1 MTSICRIKKG
11 EIMKKIF
18 ALFLIFILLLAGC
31 SNGTKSSKKKGESN
45 HDKLDVY
52 TTVYPLQ
59 YFAERIG
66 GGFVQV
72 NTIYPPG
79 SDEHSYE
86 PTQKDM
92 MNLADADIFIYIGL
106 GLEGFVDKA
115 KTTLK
120 NENVTIVGAAEQL
133 HIEEA
138 PYNEHGEDENGEL
151 DEHGEDDHDHHHHGD
166 VDPHVWIDPVYAK
179 DLALAIKEALIKKM
193 PEQKNEFENN
203 YSVLAKELDQLNDDF
218 ENMISNSKHKEIIVS
233 HAAFGYWE
241 KRYGIK
247 QISVAGLSTT
257 NEPSQK
263 QLQKIIE
270 AAKKYDLK
278 YVFFEQNVNS
288 KLTEIIQKEIGA
300 KPLVLHNLSV
310 LTDDDL
316 KNNPSYFSLM
326 DGNLKALE
334 KGLNE

>member
-1 MTSICRIKKG
+1 
-11 EIMKKIF
+11 MKKIF
-18 ALFLIFILLLAGC
+18 ALFLSLTILLAGC
-31 SNGTKSSKKKGESN
+31 SNGTKSSEKKGDSN
-45 HDKLDVY
+45 HDKLTIY

-66 GGFVQV
+66 GDFVEV

-79 SDEHSYE
+79 ADEHSYE

-92 MNLADADIFIYIGL
+92 MNLADADMFVYIGL
-106 GLEGFVDKA
+106 GLEGFVEKA
-115 KTTLK
+115 KNTLK
-120 NENVTIVGAAEQL
+120 NENVTMVGAAEQL
-133 HIEEA
+133 HIKESEH
-138 PYNEHGEDENGEL
+138 NEHGVDEH
-151 DEHGEDDHDHHHHGD
+151 DEHGEDQDDDHHHHGD

-179 DLALAIKEALIKKM
+179 DLALSVKNALIEKM
-193 PEQKNEFENN
+193 PEQKEAFENN
-203 YSVLAKELDQLNDDF
+203 YSLLAKELEQLNNDF
-218 ENMISNSKHKEIIVS
+218 VKVISESKHKEIIVS

-247 QISVAGLSTT
+247 QISVAGLSST

-270 AAKKYDLK
+270 VAKEHNLK
-278 YVFFEQNVNS
+278 NVFFEQNVNS

-300 KPLVLHNLSV
+300 EPLVLHNLSV

-316 KNNPSYFSLM
+316 KKNPSYFSLM
-326 DGNLKALE
+326 EGNLKALE

>member
-1 MTSICRIKKG
+1 MRKFFA
-11 EIMKKIF
+11 IF
-18 ALFLIFILLLAGC
+18 LSLGLLLAGC
-31 SNGTKSSKKKGESN
+31 SNGTKPSDNKDEDDHG
-45 HDKLDVY
+45 KLTIY

-66 GGFVQV
+66 GDFVQV

-79 SDEHSYE
+79 ADEHSYE

-92 MNLADADIFIYIGL
+92 MNLADADIFVYIGL
-106 GLEGFVDKA
+106 GLEGFVEKA
-115 KTTLK
+115 KNTLK
-120 NENVTIVGAAEQL
+120 NENVTLVGAAEKL
-133 HIEEA
+133 HIEKA
-138 PYNEHGEDENGEL
+138 EH
-151 DEHGEDDHDHHHHGD
+151 DEHGDDEHSEDDEQGEDNHAHHHGD

-179 DLALAIKEALIKKM
+179 DLALAIKEALIEKM
-193 PEQKNEFENN
+193 PEQKATFENN
-203 YSVLAKELDQLNDDF
+203 YSLLAKELDRLNVDF
-218 ENMISNSKHKEIIVS
+218 EKIISKSKHKEIIVS
-233 HAAFGYWE
+233 HSAFGYWE
-241 KRYGIK
+241 NRYGIK

-270 AAKKYDLK
+270 VAKEYDLK

-310 LTDDDL
+310 LTDDDI
-316 KNNPSYFSLM
+316 KNNPTYFSLM
-326 DGNLKALE
+326 EGNLKALE